1 VTSQPVH
8 RIAPV
13 VAPDTW
19 ELPPKLDSA
28 SQAVQ
33 DADRQTRFQ
42 LGNDLRLL
50 HEGMNLQLR
59 VVQDS
64 HPARY
69 RTHPLAAALL
79 PWSRAFLGIGD
90 AAALVLRGSYASCP
104 PIVRAACECIAAS
117 TQLRMEEL
125 PAFQE
130 WLSDALRPNEEHK
143 AVDVGMG
150 QFFAGSTVA
159 ADPRFSNVYRAASEL
174 SRPHMGASLLLTAP
188 ESNQQRLAVTFGD
201 QTFHFAW
208 AQLILGWL
216 LALCEVQ
223 LRLVLGTGGD
233 VFNLTVAAG
242 EQCAAWKERVEAA
255 LTDSQRCTAEA
266 VIVDGD
272 QRWLIHNFR
281 RQAAGAPRKYLL

>member
-1 VTSQPVH
+1 
-8 RIAPV
+8 V
-13 VAPDTW
+13 VAPDSW
-19 ELPPKLDSA
+19 ELPPKPEGA
-28 SQAVQ
+28 SQAIQ

-59 VVQDS
+59 VVRDS
-64 HPARY
+64 HPSKY
-69 RTHPLAAALL
+69 RTHPLAAALM

-104 PIVRAACECIAAS
+104 PIVRVACECIAAS

-125 PAFQE
+125 PAFEE
-130 WLSDALRPNEEHK
+130 WLGDALRPNEEHK

-174 SRPHMGASLLLTAP
+174 SRPHMGASLLFSAP

-201 QTFHFAW
+201 QSFHFAW
-208 AQLILGWL
+208 AQLVLGWL

-223 LRLVLGTGGD
+223 LRLVLSTGGD
-233 VFNLTVAAG
+233 VLNLTDETAASCSAWRQRI
-242 EQCAAWKERVEAA
+242 ETVLTDAQRCAAEPMMVM
-255 LTDSQRCTAEA
+255 
-266 VIVDGD
+266 GD

>member
-1 VTSQPVH
+1 LTSQPAH
-8 RIAPV
+8 RVAPV
-13 VAPDTW
+13 VAPDSW
-19 ELPPKLDSA
+19 ELPPKPEGT
-28 SQAVQ
+28 SQVIQ

-50 HEGMNLQLR
+50 YEGMNLQLR
-59 VVQDS
+59 VVHDS
-64 HPARY
+64 HPSQY
-69 RTHPLAAALL
+69 RTHPLAAALM
-79 PWSRAFLGIGD
+79 PWSRAFFGIGD
-90 AAALVLRGSYASCP
+90 AATLVLRGSYASCP
-104 PIVRAACECIAAS
+104 PMVRVACECIAAS

-125 PAFQE
+125 PAFE
-130 WLSDALRPNEEHK
+130 DWLGDALRPNEEHK

-174 SRPHMGASLLLTAP
+174 SRPHMGASLLLSAP

-201 QTFHFAW
+201 HSFHFAW

-223 LRLVLGTGGD
+223 LRLVLSTGGD
-233 VFNLTVAAG
+233 VFNLTDETVALCSTWRERVDTALADA
-242 EQCAAWKERVEAA
+242 QRCAAEP
-255 LTDSQRCTAEA
+255 LLLS
-266 VIVDGD
+266 GD

-281 RQAAGAPRKYLL
+281 RQASGAPRKYLL